1 MFNNKTAPPIKV
13 GRFYVV
19 ARGQGFEPQ
28 FLRPERNVLPLD
40 DPRIIN
46 DVLPSSTSSF
56 QRGGPLDDPRMKT
69 ANAAILS
76 NISLWR

>member
-40 DPRIIN
+40 DPRII
-46 DVLPSSTSSF
+46 T
-56 QRGGPLDDPRMKT
+56 
-69 ANAAILS
+69 
-76 NISLWR
+76 